1 MARINSAT
9 VLILLPP
16 SEGKTGGGRG
26 RPLDLATLSFP
37 QLSAARERTLD
48 ALVDLCGQPGAA
60 DVLGL
65 GPTQAAEIALNA
77 KIRSAPTRPAS
88 ALYTGVIYE
97 ALDIETLPPAAKSW
111 LRRTTVIFSG
121 LWGAVR
127 LGDRI
132 PAYRCAVGVNLP
144 GLGGLGSYWRSAMS
158 DVLTEEA
165 GSGLV
170 VDLRSGAYA
179 AMWAPSR
186 NAVSVR
192 VLHERVVDGVLK
204 RQVVSHF
211 NKATKG
217 RLVRD
222 LALAGARPKSA
233 AALASVLRDLKY
245 TVEVTPVRSG
255 SQLDVVVAEL

>member
-1 MARINSAT
+1 

-37 QLSAARERTLD
+37 ELTHARERVLD
-48 ALVDLCGQPGAA
+48 GLVELCGTPAA
-60 DVLGL
+60 AAVLGL
-65 GPTQAAEIALNA
+65 GPTQAGEVALNA
-77 KIRSAPTRPAS
+77 SIRTAPTRPAS
-88 ALYTGVIYE
+88 ALYTGVVYE
-97 ALDIETLPPAAKSW
+97 ALGLDTMPATALSR

-144 GLGGLGSYWRSAMS
+144 GLGGLGAYWRRAMS
-158 DVLTEEA
+158 GVFDREA
-165 GSGLV
+165 GDQLII
-170 VDLRSGAYA
+170 DLRSGAYA
-179 AMWAPSR
+179 AMWTPQR
-186 NAVSVR
+186 NVVGVR
-192 VLHERVVDGVLK
+192 VLHERTVDGVTK

-217 RLVRD
+217 RIVRD
-222 LALAGARPKSA
+222 LTLAGARPRTV
-233 AALASVLRDLKY
+233 AALATALRDLKY
-245 TVEVTPVRSG
+245 TVEVTPG
-255 SQLDVVVAEL
+255 QLDVVVTEL